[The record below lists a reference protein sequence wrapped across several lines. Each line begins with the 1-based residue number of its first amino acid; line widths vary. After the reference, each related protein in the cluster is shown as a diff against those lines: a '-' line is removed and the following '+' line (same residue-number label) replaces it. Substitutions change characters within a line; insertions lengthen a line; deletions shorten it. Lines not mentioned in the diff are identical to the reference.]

1 MSVLALSHLGN
12 GSLNSFKRLEIK
24 EEEKKKKKGI
34 KTSLGLQRRFTSQP
48 TGSFSSK

>member
-24 EEEKKKKKGI
+24 EEEKKKA
-34 KTSLGLQRRFTSQP
+34 SRLL
-48 TGSFSSK
+48 